1 MLFRKLIDS
10 PWLYFGLAAVVLL
23 AAVFSQF
30 ERVDV
35 EVPRG
40 EVSDIAELSERRDLN
55 VLFILIDTLRADR
68 VGAYGYERATTPNI
82 DALAA
87 RGIRFEQVESQS
99 SWTKASMASLWTGLL
114 PAQTGVL
121 RFSHALPEEVKLPSE
136 IFQEAGFRTAG
147 VWRNG
152 WIASNFGFDRGFDV
166 YTRPMPN
173 NPSNNL
179 RRNSPSSHRLEGTD
193 LDATQA
199 GVEFLT
205 GSRDQ
210 PFFLYLH
217 YMDVH
222 QYLYSDTSPVYGS
235 SFSDI
240 YDSAL
245 HWVDQNVGALVAA
258 LKGEGL
264 LDNTVIIIASDHGE
278 AFFEHGDEGHGRTL
292 YWEVQGVPLIVAL
305 PIAIDGGI
313 VVEEPVANIDIWPTI
328 LDLVGLPG
336 LTGAEGRSLLP
347 LVLASGEGAGS
358 EREELQGRTLF
369 AQLDRAWGRD
379 SQDADE
385 ILSLRKEPYRFIYSR
400 KFPEESKL
408 FDHSS
413 DPVELDDLSGSA
425 PEMVARFE
433 REAEDLFERA
443 QPEWE
448 VREIEL
454 DEMMRAQ
461 LRALGYDVSPPDPFE
476 EAKHRAAGKS
486 TEAQEESGP

>member
-40 EVSDIAELSERRDLN
+40 EVSDIAALSEREDLN

-82 DALAA
+82 DELAA
-87 RGIRFEQVESQS
+87 RGIRFEHVESQS

-121 RFSHALPEEVKLPSE
+121 RFSHALPEEAKLPAE

-152 WIASNFGFDRGFDV
+152 WVASNFGFDRGFDL

-173 NPSNNL
+173 NPSDDL
-179 RRNSPSSHRLEGTD
+179 RRNSPSSHRLAGTD

-199 GVEFLT
+199 GVEFLS
-205 GSRDQ
+205 GSGDQ

-245 HWVDQNVGALVAA
+245 HWVDQNVGALVTQLRAQ
-258 LKGEGL
+258 GL

-278 AFFEHGDEGHGRTL
+278 AFFEHGGEGHGRNL
-292 YWEVQGVPLIVAL
+292 YWEVQSVPLIVAP
-305 PIAIDGGI
+305 PIAIEGGI
-313 VVEEPVANIDIWPTI
+313 LVEEPVANIDIWPTI

-336 LTGAEGRSLLP
+336 LTGAEGRSLMP
-347 LVLASGEGAGS
+347 LVLAAGEGGGS

-369 AQLDRAWGRD
+369 AHLDRSWGRD
-379 SQDADE
+379 SQDTDE

-400 KFPEESKL
+400 RFPEEPKL

-413 DPVELDDLSGSA
+413 DPVELDDLSESA
-425 PEMVARFE
+425 PEIVAKFE
-433 REAEDLFERA
+433 REAEDFLERA
-443 QPEWE
+443 QPDWE

-461 LRALGYDVSPPDPFE
+461 LRALGYDVSPPDPFKAAQRKAAAQSGETE
-476 EAKHRAAGKS
+476 EG
-486 TEAQEESGP
+486 SGP